1 MSWAPGP
8 CCRSQIRSR
17 RHWGFQIGTL
27 SKIANLTV
35 LSRQAVLQYRD
46 SDKTM
51 VEIGRELGAGSI
63 VEGSVRR
70 DGNSVRVPYLHHDM
84 RVASAVLQILLRAEA
99 LREEVEALRRS
110 RRKVFQTPPVEW
122 IEERL
127 SRVQEVLERRTERSA
142 LLLRDVLGTI
152 RLEPKRGDVG
162 RPYYLAQPRST
173 ASPYSNRR
181 PGPKPWTAVR
191 ILRCSGGGGS
201 DLVPRCARAS
211 VVSRVDGML
220 CDAGQAA
227 LLKPAYA
234 SSAHA
239 ESARVRL
246 PPPVEPADPGSTK
259 PLRPAW
265 SQGPLVEA
273 AGVEP
278 ASASG
283 SGKVSTCVVRCGFR
297 SGPASEQPS
306 SGASRRL
313 SLAPRRGSITG
324 APA

>member
-211 VVSRVDGML
+211 VVSRVEGML
-220 CDAGQAA
+220 CDTRQAA
-227 LLKPAYA
+227 RLKPA
-234 SSAHA
+234 
-239 ESARVRL
+239 
-246 PPPVEPADPGSTK
+246 
-259 PLRPAW
+259 
-265 SQGPLVEA
+265 
-273 AGVEP
+273 
-278 ASASG
+278 
-283 SGKVSTCVVRCGFR
+283 
-297 SGPASEQPS
+297 
-306 SGASRRL
+306 
-313 SLAPRRGSITG
+313 
-324 APA
+324 

>member
-63 VEGSVRR
+63 VEGSVR
-70 DGNSVRVPYLHHDM
+70 P
-84 RVASAVLQILLRAEA
+84 
-99 LREEVEALRRS
+99 
-110 RRKVFQTPPVEW
+110 PPVEW

-127 SRVQEVLERRTERSA
+127 SRVQEVPERRKERSA

-220 CDAGQAA
+220 CDTIVAA
-227 LLKPAYA
+227 RLKPA
-234 SSAHA
+234 
-239 ESARVRL
+239 
-246 PPPVEPADPGSTK
+246 
-259 PLRPAW
+259 
-265 SQGPLVEA
+265 
-273 AGVEP
+273 
-278 ASASG
+278 
-283 SGKVSTCVVRCGFR
+283 
-297 SGPASEQPS
+297 
-306 SGASRRL
+306 
-313 SLAPRRGSITG
+313 
-324 APA
+324 